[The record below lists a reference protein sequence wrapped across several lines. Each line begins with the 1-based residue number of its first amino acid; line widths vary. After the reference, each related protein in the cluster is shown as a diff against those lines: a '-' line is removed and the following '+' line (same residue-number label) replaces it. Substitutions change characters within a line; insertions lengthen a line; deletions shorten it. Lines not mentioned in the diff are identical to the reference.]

1 LEDCWNDREEG
12 LQGQRPL
19 MTLYMSSEGH
29 TTLVKAAELLGLGSG
44 AVRVIPS
51 RDDLRMDVDALW
63 ARIRADREV
72 GHRPFCVAASAG
84 TVSTGVIDDL
94 DALADLCTEEGLWLH
109 VDGAY
114 GAFGVFDD
122 RLAARYR
129 GLDRVDS
136 LAL

>member
-1 LEDCWNDREEG
+1 MDLVGFPAEGSMGLLVSGGSMASLTCIAAARHRAALEDGWNDREEG

-51 RDDLRMDVDALW
+51 RDDLRMDVDALR

-94 DALADLCTEEGLWLH
+94 DALA
-109 VDGAY
+109 
-114 GAFGVFDD
+114 
-122 RLAARYR
+122 
-129 GLDRVDS
+129 
-136 LAL
+136 